1 MNLRPA
7 LLPALGV
14 FAAAARH
21 QNFAHAAEELHL
33 TASAVS
39 HHVRKLE
46 MLLQV
51 ALFQRHARG
60 VTLTAEGRQLADA
73 ATAALSDIEAVAGNL
88 QQVRGTTQLRIT
100 TLHSL
105 AYCWLLPRL
114 PRFVARHPNIRLH
127 LDTGIALTRF
137 DDAGPDLGI
146 RHGPGHWPGLTAH
159 HLMGDELFPVASPG
173 LPGAAEI
180 REPRE
185 IARLPL
191 VTDLALQGWR
201 DWFRAAGVR
210 GLRLPQMHSFS
221 DSTDAMR
228 ASVYGIGAALARKH
242 IATPYLQRY
251 ELIRLPGPAL
261 KARFSYYAVYPAHRP
276 PHPAATIFI
285 DWLKH
290 EAQDER
296 TPMPPMP
303 PELLP
308 GMPEKRRK
316 AAAKKSH

>member
-39 HHVRKLE
+39 HHVRRLE
-46 MLLQV
+46 SLLQV
-51 ALFQRHARG
+51 TLFQRHARG
-60 VTLTAEGRQLADA
+60 VKLTAEGRQLADA
-73 ATAALSDIEAVAGNL
+73 ATAALTDLEAVAANL
-88 QQVRGTTQLRIT
+88 HQVAGSVRLRIT
-100 TLHSL
+100 TLHSM

-114 PRFVARHPNIRLH
+114 PRFCALHPNIRIS

-137 DDAGPDLGI
+137 DEAGPDIGI
-146 RHGPGHWPGLTAH
+146 RHGPGHWPGLNAH
-159 HLMGDELFPVASPG
+159 HLMDDELFPVASPALAG
-173 LPGAAEI
+173 VDDIG
-180 REPRE
+180 EPRD

-210 GLRLPQMHSFS
+210 GLRLPEMHSFS

-228 ASVYGIGAALARKH
+228 AAVYGVGAALARKLV
-242 IATPYLQRY
+242 AQPYLQRY

-261 KARFSYYAVYPAHRP
+261 KARFAYYVVYPAHRP
-276 PHPAATIFI
+276 LKPAAIPFI
-285 DWLKH
+285 EWLKH

-296 TPMPPMP
+296 TPLPPLP
-303 PELLP
+303 DALL
-308 GMPEKRRK
+308 GR
-316 AAAKKSH
+316 SG

>member
-39 HHVRKLE
+39 HHVRRLE
-46 MLLQV
+46 SLLQV
-51 ALFQRHARG
+51 TLFQRHARG
-60 VTLTAEGRQLADA
+60 VKLTAEGRQLADA
-73 ATAALSDIEAVAGNL
+73 ATAALTDLEAVAANL
-88 QQVRGTTQLRIT
+88 HQVAGSVRLRIT
-100 TLHSL
+100 TLHSM

-114 PRFVARHPNIRLH
+114 PRFCALHPNIRIS

-137 DDAGPDLGI
+137 DEAGPDIGI
-146 RHGPGHWPGLTAH
+146 RHGPGHWPGLNAH
-159 HLMGDELFPVASPG
+159 HLMDDELFPVASPALAG
-173 LPGAAEI
+173 VDDIG
-180 REPRE
+180 EPRD

-210 GLRLPQMHSFS
+210 GLRLPEMHSFS

-228 ASVYGIGAALARKH
+228 AAVYGVGAALARKLV
-242 IATPYLQRY
+242 AQPYLQRY

-261 KARFSYYAVYPAHRP
+261 KARFAYYVVYPAHRP
-276 PHPAATIFI
+276 LNPAAIPFI
-285 DWLKH
+285 EWLKH

-296 TPMPPMP
+296 TPLPPLP
-303 PELLP
+303 DALL
-308 GMPEKRRK
+308 GR
-316 AAAKKSH
+316 SG